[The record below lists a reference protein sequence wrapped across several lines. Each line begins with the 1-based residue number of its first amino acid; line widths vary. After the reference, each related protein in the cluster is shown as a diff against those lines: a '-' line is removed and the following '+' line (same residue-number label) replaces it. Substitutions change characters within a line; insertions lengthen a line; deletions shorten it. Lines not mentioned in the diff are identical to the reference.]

1 MTPSAPEHPLRV
13 AVVCLGNICRSPM
26 ADVVLEQKLADAGL
40 SDAVVVDSGGTG
52 DWHRGEPMDPRA
64 AAILTEHGY
73 DPSRHRARQVTGDWF
88 DDHDLILTMDESNF
102 DDVRALAR
110 TPQDRSKVQ
119 MFRSFDPVS
128 TPGDDEVPDPWYGG
142 PEGFEHV
149 LRLIERTSDAIVA
162 NAPELVTELAR

>member
-1 MTPSAPEHPLRV
+1 MTPTAPEHPLRLG
-13 AVVCLGNICRSPM
+13 VVCLGNICRSPM

-40 SDAVVVDSGGTG
+40 SDAVHVDSGGTG
-52 DWHRGEPMDPRA
+52 GWHKGDPMDPRA
-64 AAILTEHGY
+64 AAVLTEHGY
-73 DPSRHRARQVTGDWF
+73 DPSRHHARQVNSGWF
-88 DDHDLILTMDESNF
+88 DDHDLILAMDESNF

-110 TPQDRSKVQ
+110 TSQERSKVQ
-119 MFRSFDPVS
+119 MFRSFDPVA

-149 LRLIERTSDAIVA
+149 LMLIERTSDAIVA